1 MYILAAA
8 LLGLLHIV
16 LTLRAIRLRRANKVA
31 LGDGGQELLQR
42 AIRVQG
48 NFSENAPLGLL
59 LSGVLFFLG
68 WEDIAGGL
76 ALLLLLGRT
85 IHAVGVS
92 RSPEDYRYRVTGMV
106 LTFTSIGGSGLL
118 LIACFL
124 LQQLAR

>member
-118 LIACFL
+118 LIAYFL